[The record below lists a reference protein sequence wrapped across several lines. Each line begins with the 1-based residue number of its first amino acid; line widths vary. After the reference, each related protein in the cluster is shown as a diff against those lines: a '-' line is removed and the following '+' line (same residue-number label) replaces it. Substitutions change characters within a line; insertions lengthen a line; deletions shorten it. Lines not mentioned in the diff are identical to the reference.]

1 VNHLGRQPSEYPSD
15 NVSLSLSSPTVS
27 LHVATPDEASLLAN
41 LLELYIHDLSAA
53 FPSVV
58 LGPDG
63 RFGYPELPRYWAE
76 PDRRFPYLIRVDE
89 NVAGF
94 ALVSRGSPAVEDP
107 DVWDV
112 TEFFVLRRFRG
123 MGVGRRAAALLWRR
137 LEGRWVVR
145 VSQAN
150 PAALPFWSHVVEAAA
165 PGRVSTFVHRGK
177 TAPWNVFVF
186 APQAPAP
193 PG

>member
-1 VNHLGRQPSEYPSD
+1 VVRFDHWPYSSAKVSRSLSPA
-15 NVSLSLSSPTVS
+15 VSLDP
-27 LHVATPDEASLLAN
+27 ATPEEASLLAN

-63 RFGYPELPRYWAE
+63 RFGYPALPSYWTEA
-76 PDRRFPYLIRVDE
+76 DRRFPYLIRADE

-94 ALVSRGSPAVEDP
+94 VLVSRGSPAVLDP

-112 TEFFVLRRFRG
+112 TEFFVLRRYRG
-123 MGVGRRAAALLWRR
+123 MGLGSQAAALLWRQ
-137 LEGRWVVR
+137 LAGRWVVR

-150 PAALPFWSHVVEAAA
+150 PAALPFWSRAVEAAA
-165 PGRVSTFVHRGK
+165 PGGVSTFVHPGK
-177 TAPWNVFVF
+177 SAPWNVFVF
-186 APQAPAP
+186 APQAGATS
-193 PG
+193 G